1 MDSFSNSQHLNKGMR
16 CGFTM
21 VELIFVIVIMGILFA
36 IALPR
41 LVATRDDAKLS
52 TTVHNMSVCIT
63 DVAAQYVTTGTDA
76 TLANHPSSC
85 DTEKTK
91 CYNITY
97 ASGGSNFIV
106 TTNPGG
112 ADYCTEVDHVGGHLA
127 KTYKFVGTRISL

>member
-1 MDSFSNSQHLNKGMR
+1 MNNSSNSLCLNKGMQS
-16 CGFTM
+16 GFTM
-21 VELIFVIVIMGILFA
+21 IELIFVIVIMGILFA

-52 TTVHNMSVCIT
+52 ITVHNMSVCIT
-63 DVAAQYVTTGTDA
+63 DVAAQYVTEGTDA

-112 ADYCTEVDHVGGHLA
+112 ASYCTQVDHIGGHLA
-127 KTYKFVGTRISL
+127 KTYTFRGTRISL